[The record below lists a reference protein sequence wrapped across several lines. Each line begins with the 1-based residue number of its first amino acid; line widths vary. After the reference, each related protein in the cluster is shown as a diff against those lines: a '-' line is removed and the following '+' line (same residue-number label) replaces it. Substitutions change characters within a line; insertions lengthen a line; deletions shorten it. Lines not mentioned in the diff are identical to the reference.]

1 MSTSPAP
8 KPGSAL
14 SRSIGSEN
22 LTNSLSTIA
31 DAGLDAT
38 ITALHG
44 VPVLGAIVSLARAG
58 FDIKNELEFRKV
70 VRFLQAISET
80 SAEER
85 AAFTA
90 KLQEE
95 GKSEEF
101 GQNIL
106 LLLSRLDDMAK
117 PGIVGRILAAHI
129 KGDINYDKAMRLVAI
144 VDRCYLSDLEYLK
157 TFKDGTQGEG
167 SDIAAMLFSAR
178 LLANNGI
185 DGGTLGDPE
194 TGGIIYGLNSY
205 AELLLKY
212 GL

>member
-1 MSTSPAP
+1 MEA
-8 KPGSAL
+8 
-14 SRSIGSEN
+14 
-22 LTNSLSTIA
+22 
-31 DAGLDAT
+31 
-38 ITALHG
+38 
-44 VPVLGAIVSLARAG
+44 VS
-58 FDIKNELEFRKV
+58 
-70 VRFLQAISET
+70 QT
-80 SAEER
+80 SAEKR

-95 GKSEEF
+95 GKTEEF

-129 KGDINYDKAMRLVAI
+129 KGNINYDEAMRLAAI
-144 VDRCYLSDLEYLK
+144 VDRCYLGDLKYLK

-167 SDIAAMLFSAR
+167 SDIAAMLLSGG

-185 DGGTLGDPE
+185 DGGSLGDPKS
-194 TGGIIYGLNSY
+194 GGIIYGLNKY